1 MPATPPGR
9 AGDPGRSYN
18 SFIEIDLRGKRLA
31 GGRSRLRAARG
42 RLLAV
47 EIEWLTDEEEVSRM
61 ARSAKMPILVDFFK
75 DG

>member
-1 MPATPPGR
+1 M
-9 AGDPGRSYN
+9 
-18 SFIEIDLRGKRLA
+18 
-31 GGRSRLRAARG
+31 
-42 RLLAV
+42 AV